1 MKDRNMK
8 MYNNITQKLLSRFAA
23 DGKSNVVFSPLSVI
37 VLLAM
42 LADATGGQTK
52 EEIVKALGS
61 EADFPEVISWIA
73 EIQKEMMDSGALVSS
88 NAVCV
93 KENLKNKIA
102 PGYEEH
108 LKDVFDGKLF
118 LAENMVSAVNEWVN
132 KKTKGI
138 IPQIADESMKA
149 MLACLMNAIA
159 FEAKWGTKYESDDI
173 DYGEFNNSDG
183 TCNEVTMMSSTEWKY
198 IEDPHFRGFTKPYKE
213 VGYSY
218 MALLPKEEDPDYLK
232 HAVEEID
239 LTALYNSK
247 RAEKVLTM
255 IPEYKLEFENELND
269 FCMKLGIEKAF
280 SNDADFSPM
289 IDEWLKV
296 EKILHKALIQVD
308 RNGTK
313 AVAVTTAVVFAGCVP
328 DFDYEV
334 VDLDRPFIFA
344 VVHDDT
350 GIPVFVGVV
359 NHLEGG
365 EYEIERFEPEELV
378 FDTVEEERA
387 YMKSLYHKIAER
399 IHPDNSPLY
408 ESSEEVRDLFRQAQ
422 KCYDD
427 ENLYALQIVE
437 HNLNQLLESM

>member
-1 MKDRNMK
+1 MKDQNMK
-8 MYNNITQKLLSRFAA
+8 MYNDITQKLLSQFAA

-52 EEIVKALGS
+52 AEIVKALGS
-61 EADFPEVISWIA
+61 EADFQEIISWIA

-93 KENLKNKIA
+93 KEDLKNKIA
-102 PGYEEH
+102 PGYEGH

-118 LAENMVSAVNEWVN
+118 LAEDMVSAVNEWVN
-132 KKTKGI
+132 MKTKGM
-138 IPQIADESMKA
+138 IPQIADESMKS

-183 TCNEVTMMSSTEWKY
+183 TCNEVTMMSSTEWQY
-198 IEDPHFRGFTKPYKE
+198 IEDKHFRGFTKPYNE

-218 MALLPKEEDPDYLK
+218 MALLPKEEESNCLK
-232 HAVEEID
+232 DAVNKLD
-239 LTALYNSK
+239 LTALYNSR
-247 RAEKVLTM
+247 RAEEVHTM
-255 IPEYKLEFENELND
+255 IPEYKFEFGNELND
-269 FCMKLGIEKAF
+269 FCKKLGIEKAF
-280 SNDADFSPM
+280 SDDADFSPM

-296 EKILHKALIQVD
+296 EKILHKALVQVD

-313 AVAVTTAVVFAGCVP
+313 AVAVTVAVVCAGCIP

-344 VVHDDT
+344 IVHDDT
-350 GIPVFVGVV
+350 GLPVFVGVV
-359 NHLEGG
+359 NHLDGG
-365 EYEIERFEPEELV
+365 DYEIERFEPEELI

-422 KCYDD
+422 ICYNRED
-427 ENLYALQIVE
+427 LYRLQIVE